1 MTIRGAAGKG
11 RKSDNHVSKNS
22 PNTEWSL
29 GFSRSHHSPHG
40 VEREN
45 RLEDPYSDGLRN
57 KAGFRLN
64 TQTGEYEQ
72 YVTPRID
79 KPFCIAGGKEFH
91 HSGESAYRKAIIAL
105 EPNIVGGGFR
115 ITVTIQH
122 ETEKTVVIED
132 YTYPSSLQYT
142 ENRLS
147 FPTCCR

>member
-1 MTIRGAAGKG
+1 M
-11 RKSDNHVSKNS
+11 
-22 PNTEWSL
+22 
-29 GFSRSHHSPHG
+29 
-40 VEREN
+40 
-45 RLEDPYSDGLRN
+45 
-57 KAGFRLN
+57 N

-142 ENRLS
+142 ENGLP
-147 FPTCCR
+147 FQLVAGEYPTVVSLFESTQTELALERPSKHGDRFHGIDGAAHGLHEYYPESTNNPLVRG